1 MGGLMSP
8 EADFVSGQPA
18 GGLLSPASSSD
29 PGPPAREARWPPPGA
44 VSVLPYFMLTFCA
57 LLTLV
62 LQQAIPGT
70 MFINLGLS
78 ALAGAWIL
86 WMYTLHPSWHDRPAA
101 MVVFMTG
108 LIVIMMVLVV
118 RASWYGF
125 FTLTAYYYSIRLLPW
140 PARLIGVGLSCFMS
154 AISQTYAV
162 AKSSSAGVLIFIAVA
177 AVNIVGGCVFTY
189 YSWNSG
195 LQTERRKQAVE
206 ELSEANRKLETALAE
221 NKGLHN
227 QLLTQAREA
236 GVLDE
241 RHRIAR
247 EIHDTLAQGL
257 AGIITQLQA
266 AELVDRQH
274 AGWRRHV
281 RVATDLARESLTEA
295 RRSVDALRPESL
307 EKAGLGDAL
316 AAVGERWSSLHGIPV
331 QVTTTGIAQPLAQQ
345 AEFVLLRTAQEAL
358 ANVAKH
364 ARASRVGLTLSYLP
378 GEVAL
383 DVRDDGRGFDPTAAP
398 DSGFGLIA
406 MRQRVQEQAGLL
418 LIESEPGAGTAI
430 SARLPAD
437 RSEVKA

>member
-140 PARLIGVGLSCFMS
+140 PARLIG
-154 AISQTYAV
+154 
-162 AKSSSAGVLIFIAVA
+162 AG
-177 AVNIVGGCVFTY
+177 GRG
-189 YSWNSG
+189 
-195 LQTERRKQAVE
+195 
-206 ELSEANRKLETALAE
+206 
-221 NKGLHN
+221 
-227 QLLTQAREA
+227 
-236 GVLDE
+236 
-241 RHRIAR
+241 
-247 EIHDTLAQGL
+247 
-257 AGIITQLQA
+257 
-266 AELVDRQH
+266 
-274 AGWRRHV
+274 
-281 RVATDLARESLTEA
+281 A
-295 RRSVDALRPESL
+295 RRAASHCQ
-307 EKAGLGDAL
+307 GDP
-316 AAVGERWSSLHGIPV
+316 R
-331 QVTTTGIAQPLAQQ
+331 
-345 AEFVLLRTAQEAL
+345 
-358 ANVAKH
+358 H
-364 ARASRVGLTLSYLP
+364 A
-378 GEVAL
+378 
-383 DVRDDGRGFDPTAAP
+383 
-398 DSGFGLIA
+398 
-406 MRQRVQEQAGLL
+406 
-418 LIESEPGAGTAI
+418 GAGTGRDHHPVA
-430 SARLPAD
+430 SRRAG
-437 RSEVKA
+437 